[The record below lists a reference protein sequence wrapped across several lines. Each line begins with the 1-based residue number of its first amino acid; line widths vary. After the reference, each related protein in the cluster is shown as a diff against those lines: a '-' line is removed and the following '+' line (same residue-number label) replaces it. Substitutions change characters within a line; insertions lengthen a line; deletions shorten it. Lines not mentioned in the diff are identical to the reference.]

1 MRQTLAIVMAGGAGE
16 RLRPLT
22 DDRAKPA
29 VPFGGKFRLI
39 DFTLS
44 NCINSGIRQ
53 IFVLTQYKSA
63 SLNRHLQEGWGIS
76 SSRLGEYIYPMPA
89 QQKLGSDWYRGTADA
104 VRQNLD
110 LVRNKNVRHI
120 LVLSGD
126 HVYKMDYSLM
136 LTYHRKKNSSL
147 TVSAISVPMTEAAGR
162 LGVLEVDSNAKLIG
176 FEEKPIRPKTRTDSP
191 DLCFASMGVYIFT
204 IDFLLEALAGGEE
217 DFGKEIIPAMIKK
230 KQEIYIYPYET
241 ENKIPDRTVRTTHR
255 TVKKISIPKGKDSSY
270 WQDVGTIDTYF
281 QASMDLLGKDPPFN
295 LYAENWPIRT
305 QQESFPPSKCV
316 GGSTCGSIVSDGC
329 LITEASA
336 ESSILSPGVILK
348 EGAKIENSV
357 IFDRALIGPG
367 ARIRR
372 TIIDKDVIVEPGAM
386 LGYDREADRKNGCT
400 VSESGVTVVPKACV
414 IKPYRR

>member
-1 MRQTLAIVMAGGAGE
+1 MAGGAGE

-89 QQKLGSDWYRGTADA
+89 QQKIGLDWYRGTADA

-136 LTYHRKKNSSL
+136 LNYHRKKDSSL
-147 TVSAISVPMTEAAGR
+147 TISAISVPKVEAAER
-162 LGVLEVDSNAKLIG
+162 LGVLEVDSDGRLTG
-176 FEEKPIRPKTRTDSP
+176 FEEKPAYPKTRIDAP

-204 IDFLLEALAGGEE
+204 VEVLLEALAGGEE
-217 DFGKEIIPAMIKK
+217 DFGNEVIPAMIKK
-230 KQEIYIYPYET
+230 KQDIYIYPYES
-241 ENKIPDRTVRTTHR
+241 ENKIPDWVVRTTDR
-255 TVKKISIPKGKDSSY
+255 TIKKISIAKGKDSSY
-270 WQDVGTIDTYF
+270 WRDVGNIESYF
-281 QASMDLLGKDPPFN
+281 QASMDLLGKDPSFN
-295 LYAENWPIRT
+295 IYAENWPIRT
-305 QQESFPPSKCV
+305 LQESFPPSKCI
-316 GGSTCGSIVSDGC
+316 GGRTCGSIVSDGC
-329 LITEASA
+329 LIKEASA
-336 ESSILSPGVILK
+336 ESSILSPGVIL
-348 EGAKIENSV
+348 EHDATVENSV

-372 TIIDKDVIVEPGAM
+372 TIIDKDVVVEPGAT

-400 VSESGVTVVPKACV
+400 VSESGITVVPKGRT
-414 IKPYRR
+414 IKSFSRNHDSLSR

>member
-1 MRQTLAIVMAGGAGE
+1 MAGGSGE

-22 DDRAKPA
+22 DSRAKPA

-136 LTYHRKKNSSL
+136 LAYHRKKNSSL
-147 TVSAISVPMTEAAGR
+147 TVSAVSVPRDEAAGR
-162 LGVLEVDSNAKLIG
+162 LGVLEVDSGARLIG
-176 FEEKPIRPKTRTDSP
+176 FEEKPMRPKTRSDAP
-191 DLCFASMGVYIFT
+191 GLVFASMGVYIFT
-204 IDFLLEALAGGEE
+204 IEVLLEALAGGEE
-217 DFGKEIIPAMIKK
+217 DFGTEIIPAMIKK
-230 KQEIYIYPYET
+230 KQEIYVYPFES
-241 ENKIPDRTVRTTHR
+241 ENKIPDWVIRTTKK
-255 TVKKISIPKGKDSSY
+255 TVKKISMPKSKDSSY
-270 WQDVGTIDTYF
+270 WRDVGTIESYF
-281 QASMDLLGKDPPFN
+281 QSSMDLLGKDPPFN
-295 LYAENWPIRT
+295 LYAESWPIRT
-305 QQESFPPSKCV
+305 QQESFPPSKCI
-316 GGSTCGSIVSDGC
+316 GGHTCGSIISDGC
-329 LITEASA
+329 LIKEASA
-336 ESSILSPGVILK
+336 ESSVLSPRIII
-348 EGAKIENSV
+348 ERGARIENSV

-372 TIIDKDVIVEPGAM
+372 TIVDKDVVIQPGAT
-386 LGYDREADRKNGCT
+386 LGYDEEADRKNGCT
-400 VSESGVTVVPKACV
+400 ISESGITVVPKASV
-414 IKPYRR
+414 IKSFPNIHSRLSG